1 MAERVYQHTI
11 FLGPTLAANHTAV
24 FTLPFDCQLIH
35 VSHVNSTTN
44 QGTLDIGTTSDD
56 DAYLD
61 GVTIG
66 ELDVPVEEDRDDFV
80 GEQFPHIADGS
91 VVKVTITDHAS
102 HMANVC
108 VVLTFT
114 EG

>member
-1 MAERVYQHTI
+1 MQRTFQQTI
-11 FLGPTLAANHTAV
+11 FLGPALAANHSFV
-24 FTLPFDCQLIH
+24 FSAPFDMQLVH

-61 GVTIG
+61 GVTVG
-66 ELDVPVEEDRDDFV
+66 ELDVPATAGRADFV
-80 GEQFPHIADGS
+80 GGQYPHIARGTL
-91 VVKVTITDHAS
+91 VKVTVTDHAS
-102 HMANVC
+102 HMANVA

>member
-1 MAERVYQHTI
+1 MQRIFQQTL
-11 FLGPTLAANHTAV
+11 FLGPTLAANHTHV
-24 FTLPFDCQLIH
+24 FTTLFDCQLVH
-35 VSHVNSTTN
+35 VSASNSTTN

-66 ELDVPVEEDRDDFV
+66 ELDVPAEFDRDDFV
-80 GEQFPHIADGS
+80 GGQFPHIPADT
-91 VVKVTITDHAS
+91 VVKVTITDHVS
-102 HMANVC
+102 HMANVS

>member
-1 MAERVYQHTI
+1 MQPIYAHTL

-24 FTLPFDCQLIH
+24 FTVPWDCQLVR

-44 QGTLDIGTTSDD
+44 QGTLDIGTTTDD

-66 ELDVPVEEDRDDFV
+66 ELDAPVLENTKEDFV
-80 GEQFPHIADGS
+80 GGQYPHILAGT
-91 VVKVTITDHAS
+91 VVKLTVTDHAS

-108 VVLTFT
+108 VALWFA